1 MAKPMGGFAKNLP
14 LGKAI
19 TTKMPRPLPTGARL
33 VCADNSGAKEIEII
47 TVMGYHGAKRRN
59 PAAGIGDMVVASVK
73 KGRPDIR
80 KQVVKAIIIRQKKE
94 YRRPNG
100 TVMKFEDNAAILVG
114 DDGAPKGS
122 EIKGAVAREAT
133 ERWMKISTMSSV
145 VV

>member
-1 MAKPMGGFAKNLP
+1 MAKPMGGFSKNLP
-14 LGKAI
+14 LGKALTVTI
-19 TTKMPRPLPTGARL
+19 PRSLPTGARL
-33 VCADNSGAKEIEII
+33 FCADNSGAKEIEII
-47 TVMGYHGAKRRN
+47 TVRGYHGVRRRY
-59 PAAGIGDMVVASVK
+59 PAAGVGDLVVASVK

-80 KQVVKAIIIRQKKE
+80 KQVVQAVIVRQKKE

-100 TVMKFEDNAAILVG
+100 IKIKFEDNAAILVG

-133 ERWMKISTMSSV
+133 ERWSKIGTIAGV